1 MPKTW
6 VYIFSLLLP
15 VIFSLLVVRTPF
27 VDWLW
32 YNGYPELYNTL
43 ALLKI
48 NAVFLTYMGSWAL
61 PIFVATA
68 IGYWMMETEDEIIS
82 SQYLLV
88 PIAYVPFSLVVT
100 MVANMQVDFTWFYIQ
115 PLVIIPAG
123 YVYIFMWIII
133 IWVLEKIKL
142 VA

>member
-1 MPKTW
+1 M
-6 VYIFSLLLP
+6 
-15 VIFSLLVVRTPF
+15 IFSLLVVRTPF

-32 YNGYPELYNTL
+32 YNGYPELYNKL

-100 MVANMQVDFTWFYIQ
+100 MVANMQVDFTWFYIH